1 MELDIRPMQVTN
13 EFPYKCLV
21 VDTQKRL
28 LEVDL
33 LEVDLLEV
41 DLLEVNFWKLAFERR
56 PFDVELLK

>member
-41 DLLEVNFWKLAFERR
+41 NFWKLAFERR